1 MDDKFYVGR
10 VTVGKRPNKRGY
22 YAYYRDSAGRQHN
35 KSLRTN
41 NKKEAKDRAQRIA
54 DTIEAGTDLR
64 VERVRENRG
73 VTVSDAIPTVI
84 KLVKWDGRYRDEC
97 IKILHQFEA
106 QYGDRSMAFITQADI
121 NEYLVAVLQRTSR
134 ATHNRHKSAL
144 RGFFQAAHSKDL
156 VAQDPTTN
164 VGHLEE
170 PENVPDALTEKQFGR
185 VLNAL
190 PEHAQIIM
198 QILHD
203 TGMRS
208 GELHSLPWRNIRS
221 DKRIIVVEDTKN
233 NQFRMIPMT
242 DAVYALFERLRQEG
256 HHPLKRNGSRV
267 PFKSRWPDDTDP
279 DAVAIPATDITR
291 LLKEAAKKVG
301 LSNLTRHMMRHTFAT
316 FLGANGATTLD
327 LQDLGGWKTDKMVR
341 RYRKVVDD
349 RLHEVME
356 AFNQHQPHQTTGEN
370 A

>member
-10 VTVGKRPNKRGY
+10 VTVGKRPTKHGY
-22 YAYYRDSAGRQHN
+22 YAYYRDSAGKQHN

-97 IKILHQFEA
+97 IKILHQFEE
-106 QYGDRSMAFITQADI
+106 QYGDQSMAFITQADI

-134 ATHNRHKSAL
+134 ATHNRHKSTL

-156 VAQDPTTN
+156 VAEDPTKN

-170 PENVPDALTEKQFGR
+170 PENVPDALTEEQFDR

-203 TGMRS
+203 TGMRA
-208 GELHSLPWRNIRS
+208 GELHSLTWRNIRS
-221 DKRIIVVEDTKN
+221 DKRMIVVEDSKN
-233 NQFRMIPMT
+233 NQFRLIPMT
-242 DAVYALFERLRQEG
+242 DAVYALFERLRKDG

-267 PFKSRWPDDTDP
+267 PFKRQWPDDSDP
-279 DAVAIPATDITR
+279 DAVAIP
-291 LLKEAAKKVG
+291 
-301 LSNLTRHMMRHTFAT
+301 
-316 FLGANGATTLD
+316 
-327 LQDLGGWKTDKMVR
+327 
-341 RYRKVVDD
+341 
-349 RLHEVME
+349 
-356 AFNQHQPHQTTGEN
+356 
-370 A
+370 